1 MKKPWRVRF
10 HYSNKNYEEILDF
23 ETEAKARKLY
33 DRVKKHG
40 FLSYCM
46 IFHRLE
52 AVSNRL
58 GALALEAITCN
69 RKLKREWAKLKP
81 KDKAKVEALL
91 KKGALELVKDVL
103 E

>member
-40 FLSYCM
+40 FLAYSM
-46 IFHRLE
+46 IFNRLE
-52 AVSNRL
+52 AAANRL
-58 GALALEAITCN
+58 STLALEAIMGN
-69 RKLKREWAKLKP
+69 PKLKKEWKKLKA
-81 KDKAKVEALL
+81 KDQLQFHALL
-91 KKGALELVKDVL
+91 KKGALELVKDVM

>member
-40 FLSYCM
+40 FLAYSM
-46 IFHRLE
+46 IFNRLE
-52 AVSNRL
+52 AAANRL
-58 GALALEAITCN
+58 TQLALEAILHN
-69 RKLKREWAKLKP
+69 PKLKRGWARIKP
-81 KDKAKVEALL
+81 KDQAKFEALL
-91 KKGALELVKDVL
+91 KKSALELVKDVL